1 MNKIT
6 KAIIPVAGLG
16 TRMLPATKAI
26 PKELL
31 PVFDKPIIQHVVEEA
46 INSGIQEIIF
56 ITRSGKEAIEN
67 HFDVNYELERRL
79 DNRGKKKILR
89 SIKNVIPKKIKISS
103 VRQENPLGLGHA
115 ILCARHLLGNESFAV
130 FLPDE
135 ILLSKSDKNSF
146 FHMMEAWKKTAEGQ
160 IMVEK
165 INKKNSFKYGMA
177 DLDNKTIKINESK
190 EILNLIEK
198 PSSIKSPS
206 NYRVVG
212 RYILPNA
219 VMDCLQKTKDDED
232 GEIQLTD
239 ALVSFLKSSKLNA
252 FLTDSEIFDCGE
264 KKGFIG
270 ANISLAKQD
279 KFMKNYMEKI
289 IKN

>member
-46 INSGIQEIIF
+46 INSGIKEIIF

-79 DNRGKKKILR
+79 DKRGKKKILR
-89 SIKNVIPKKIKISS
+89 SIKNVISKKIKISS
-103 VRQENPLGLGHA
+103 VRQENAFGLGHA

-146 FHMMEAWKKTAEGQ
+146 FLMMEAWKKSAEGQ

-165 INKKNSFKYGMA
+165 INKKNSFKYGMV

-219 VMDCLQKTKDDED
+219 VMDCLQKTKGGKD

-270 ANISLAKQD
+270 ANIALAKQD
-279 KFMKNYMEKI
+279 KFMKSYMEKI

>member
-46 INSGIQEIIF
+46 INSGIKEIIF
-56 ITRSGKEAIEN
+56 VTRSGKEAIEN
-67 HFDVNYELERRL
+67 HFDVNYELEHRL
-79 DNRGKKKILR
+79 DKKGKKKILG
-89 SIKNVIPKKIKISS
+89 SIKNVIPKEIKISS
-103 VRQENPLGLGHA
+103 VRQENALGLGHA
-115 ILCARHLLGNESFAV
+115 ILCAKHLIGNESFAV

-135 ILLSKSDKNSF
+135 LLISKSAKNSF
-146 FHMMEAWKKTAEGQ
+146 FLMMKAWNETEEGQ

-165 INKKNSFKYGMA
+165 ISKINSDRYGMVDLNKKVIVK
-177 DLDNKTIKINESK
+177 NESK
-190 EILNLIEK
+190 KIFKLVEK

-206 NYRVVG
+206 NCRVVG
-212 RYILPNA
+212 RYILPNQ
-219 VMDCLQKTKDDED
+219 VMSYLQKTKIGKD

-239 ALVSFLKSSKLNA
+239 ALDSLLKSSSLNA

-270 ANISLAKQD
+270 ANIALAKQD
-279 KFMKNYMEKI
+279 SSMKKYMEKI
-289 IKN
+289 INN

>member
-1 MNKIT
+1 
-6 KAIIPVAGLG
+6 
-16 TRMLPATKAI
+16 
-26 PKELL
+26 
-31 PVFDKPIIQHVVEEA
+31 
-46 INSGIQEIIF
+46 
-56 ITRSGKEAIEN
+56 
-67 HFDVNYELERRL
+67 
-79 DNRGKKKILR
+79 
-89 SIKNVIPKKIKISS
+89 
-103 VRQENPLGLGHA
+103 
-115 ILCARHLLGNESFAV
+115 
-130 FLPDE
+130 
-135 ILLSKSDKNSF
+135 
-146 FHMMEAWKKTAEGQ
+146 MMEAWKKSAEGQ

-165 INKKNSFKYGMA
+165 INKKNSFKYGMV

-219 VMDCLQKTKDDED
+219 VMDCLQKTKGGKD

-270 ANISLAKQD
+270 ANIALAKQD
-279 KFMKNYMEKI
+279 KFMKSYMEKI